1 MSESAIR
8 AEIKT
13 ILDGITAIGIVH
25 DYQRWASN
33 RGKFIEFFRDAG
45 TGAVYGW
52 EITRT
57 SAKIE
62 KVSRNYNVTHHFL
75 LKGYYAVRD
84 AVESEKLFNAVIESI
99 VSTLVNATI
108 PDTQGT
114 SIPQVSLIET
124 RAVSGIQCHYGEIR
138 LDVSE
143 IIEPAAEVAED
154 LLKIGLEYYL
164 QDLEDDGTA
173 DANDEITL

>member
-13 ILDGITAIGIVH
+13 ILDGVTGIGIVH

-33 RGKFIEFFRDAG
+33 KGKFIEFFKDID
-45 TGAVYGW
+45 TGAIYGW

-57 SAKIE
+57 GAKID
-62 KVSRNYNVTHHFL
+62 KISRNYNVTHHYV

-108 PDTQGT
+108 PATQGT
-114 SIPQVSLIET
+114 SVPQVPLIET
-124 RAVSGIQCHYGEIR
+124 RPVNGIQCHYCELR

-143 IIEPAAEVAED
+143 IIEPQDEEAVS
-154 LLKIGLEYYL
+154 LVTIGLEYYL
-164 QDLEDDGTA
+164 QEPADEIA
-173 DANDEITL
+173 DAEDEITF